1 MSKSENRIEKG
12 EDNRGGMSV
21 HSGGAYESPPAGAAG
36 LKVADSNKLAI
47 LERGILPTL
56 VDGAGKIY
64 AGYATSS

>member
-1 MSKSENRIEKG
+1 M
-12 EDNRGGMSV
+12 

-36 LKVADSNKLAI
+36 LKVADSNQLAI